1 MILCRESK
9 ERSVSMGQQ
18 LAGKT
23 SAKRQTVEEALSN
36 GQTLTYD
43 HFELTSEEVIVYKE
57 SKSGD
62 VTENVLCPPIF
73 VEQRFQNIH
82 NNNMEM
88 KLKFNV
94 NGVYVT
100 EKLPMEML
108 TKLGGLLASK
118 GFPIPSSNIGDVQKY
133 LMKQQHSVPLQ
144 KQYDQVGVIKD
155 STDKTMIALSEA
167 FGENVND
174 LLWNKQK
181 SIANVS
187 VGGSYE
193 EWLKMVK
200 EEVLGEP
207 QLEFMLA
214 VAASAP
220 IIGYYNHMG
229 QDKDSLMVQ
238 LVGTSTTGK
247 TTAAQLAI
255 SMFGPPVKGLK
266 TLFQSFSGTENA
278 IPRMLG
284 GNYGVPLLLDELSLT
299 TSSDLTKL
307 LYMIAENREKSR
319 LNDQSEFQEQA
330 TWNTSVIMTGEHN
343 ILSQTNRNLGLQ
355 VRLFEFAID
364 SWTKDAEQADKLK
377 HVAKNN
383 YGHAGLEYARYLAE
397 DWLRIERT
405 VQNWTNY
412 FQEMMQPSGVKDRI
426 AEKYAIIIAGLELLA
441 KALMVPFNV
450 KDVAEFILQNEERLL
465 VERDSAEAF
474 YQNLIQD
481 VCASVMQFH
490 FNDIPSS
497 SPVVKGVITSPK
509 TDAYYH
515 VNYLKP
521 AFDALVKKHNLSSDS
536 SLLKELKKKS
546 YFVTEAD
553 RMTKRTKIQGKRETT
568 YEFLIP
574 VSTLKPWIQ

>member
-1 MILCRESK
+1 ME
-9 ERSVSMGQQ
+9 QH
-18 LAGKT
+18 LAT
-23 SAKRQTVEEALSN
+23 MAKAKKQTIEEALNN
-36 GQTLTYD
+36 GQTLSYD
-43 HFELTSEEVIVYKE
+43 QFELTSEAVIVLKE

-62 VTENVLCPPIF
+62 VTQNVLCLPIF
-73 VEQRFQNIH
+73 IEQRFQNLH

-88 KLKFNV
+88 KLKFSV
-94 NGVYVT
+94 NDLYVT

-118 GFPIPSSNIGDVQKY
+118 GFPIPSSNLGDVQRY
-133 LMKQQHSVPLQ
+133 LMKQQSLAPLQ
-144 KQYDQVGVIKD
+144 KQYDQVGVITNSNGKI
-155 STDKTMIALSEA
+155 MIALSEA
-167 FGENVND
+167 FGENVKD
-174 LLWNKQK
+174 LLWDKLK

-187 VGGSYE
+187 VGGSYD

-200 EEVLGEP
+200 EEVLGNP

-214 VAASAP
+214 LAASAI
-220 IIGYYNHMG
+220 IIGYYNQTG

-247 TTAAQLAI
+247 TSAAELAI
-255 SMFGPPVKGLK
+255 SMFGPPVKGIK

-299 TSSDLTKL
+299 TASDLTRL
-307 LYMIAENREKSR
+307 LYMIAENREKAR
-319 LNDQSEFQEQA
+319 LNDLSDFQEQV
-330 TWNTSVIMTGEHN
+330 TWSTTVIMTGEHN
-343 ILSQTNRNLGLQ
+343 IISQTNGNLGLH

-364 SWTKDAEQADKLK
+364 SWTKDAAQADKLK
-377 HVAKNN
+377 QVAKNN

-397 DWLRIERT
+397 DWSRIDKR
-405 VQNWTNY
+405 VQKWVPF
-412 FQEMMQPSGVKDRI
+412 FQKEMPPSAVRDRI
-426 AEKYAIIIAGLELLA
+426 AEKYAIIVAALELLSEA
-441 KALMVPFNV
+441 IQIPFNLNE
-450 KDVAEFILQNEERLL
+450 VAEFILENEGRL
-465 VERDSAEAF
+465 VADRDNAEAF

-490 FNDIPSS
+490 FNDQPST

-509 TDAYYH
+509 MDDYYH

-521 AFDALVKKHNLSSDS
+521 AFEALVKKQNLSSDS

-553 RMTKRTKIQGKRETT
+553 RMTKRTKIHGKRETT